1 MSQQELKKIKN
12 TDYMK
17 KTRFNDCSN
26 IGCVRRYG
34 NHYNVVPLVTVI
46 MPTYQGQDTI
56 FNSVKS
62 VLNQEGFDDFQLLI
76 VDNDD
81 NETSMNETEK
91 ILRTFNSDKII
102 YYRNEKNIGVWGNWS
117 RCIKL
122 ARSQWVCMINDDDI
136 IPSKFLAIMMGIVK
150 QCNKIDFL
158 ACNQKL
164 LKEGHYDLEAE
175 KKINITKSK
184 DKICKIS
191 YKDYITGGY
200 YLHMHGAVFKRLP
213 AIKIGGFKIN
223 RFYPALED
231 DIFCIKFCKYYSV
244 FYYNQELCKRVFGQ
258 NISSTKREEWVP
270 QSLVCSY
277 YVMKSL
283 IKEEKIWKRPLYY
296 YFHNVKYSEHF
307 ESVKKGTKFEKSIK
321 INLNEIKKQCGI
333 SYMNKNITW
342 KMIYKII
349 NMRNRIY
356 DKYFREYI
364 EVKISN

>member
-46 MPTYQGQDTI
+46 MPTYRGQDTI

-62 VLNQEGFDDFQLLI
+62 VLNQEEFDDFQLLI

-102 YYRNEKNIGVWGNWS
+102 YYRNEKNIGMWANWN
-117 RCIKL
+117 RCIRL
-122 ARSQWVCMINDDDI
+122 AHSQWLCMINDDDI
-136 IPSKFLAIMMGIVK
+136 IPSKFLSIMMGIIK
-150 QCNKIDFL
+150 QCSKIDFL
-158 ACNQKL
+158 ACDQKL
-164 LKEGHYDLEAE
+164 LKEGYYDLEKE
-175 KKINITKSK
+175 LKINITKVE
-184 DKICKIS
+184 DKICKIN
-191 YKDYITGGY
+191 YTDYTTSRY
-200 YLHMHGAVFKRLP
+200 YLHMHGAIFKRRE
-213 AIKIGGFKIN
+213 AIAIGGFGIN
-223 RFYPALED
+223 RFFTLED
-231 DIFCIKFCKYYSV
+231 DIFCIKFSKYYSV
-244 FYYNQELCKRVFGQ
+244 FYYNEKLYKRIFGQ
-258 NISSTKREEWVP
+258 NISSSKRDEWVP
-270 QSLVCSY
+270 WSLVCSY

-283 IKEEKIWKRPLYY
+283 IKEEKIWKRPFYY
-296 YFHNVKYSEHF
+296 YFHNVKYLKHF
-307 ESVKKGTKFEKSIK
+307 EQVKKGTRFEKKVK
-321 INLNEIKKQCGI
+321 INLNELKKQCGI

-342 KMIYKII
+342 EMIYKII
-349 NMRNRIY
+349 NIRNIIY

-364 EVKISN
+364 EVKLRN